1 MPYPKRPPSQQGARK
16 PQQPIP
22 PKPKS
27 PSTPV
32 NKLPTKKELKIDYW
46 EEGQGDGSAGTYRP
60 KPVPGGPGT
69 KRTYTPERD

>member
-16 PQQPIP
+16 PKQPIP
-22 PKPKS
+22 PKPKR

-46 EEGQGDGSAGTYRP
+46 EEGQGDGSAGTY
-60 KPVPGGPGT
+60 KPNFSGKLGLIHRRGI
-69 KRTYTPERD
+69 DD